1 MSDNPIELSRRKIL
15 AGLGTIGA
23 ASAGV
28 GLGTS
33 AYFSDEENFENN
45 SLVAGSLDLKVDWE
59 EHYSDWS
66 ADEAQFAEMADD
78 PLTADLLLPALDFEN
93 FIGEPATAIGL
104 TPSEA
109 QPIALNFKDGANQ
122 DDLWNATAIEAYPDT
137 DDDGIQDLPEDWD
150 ICEEDADLPGAL
162 SSDLRTNAT
171 IGEEPNPQTTEPGDP
186 LIEISD
192 VKPGDFGEVTFSFHL
207 CDNPGYIWMT
217 GDLVDASEGDP
228 MYTEPELE
236 DDDEDGAENP
246 QLGDIELLDKVL
258 TRVWRDDGNNQ
269 VDLIGGQLDVMIPI
283 DTSGSVEDELQ
294 ALEDGVN
301 AFISALDATDADVQV
316 GTLEF
321 GDNGV
326 RNRNA
331 LQDPGPLS
339 ITLTGAGGNTPMPAA
354 LDIADQS
361 LYEDNNARSGAEKLI
376 VMFTDGGPNYENT
389 SYTANYTAPR
399 NTTADWSADSGDSTY
414 DNEGTGSS
422 TGGQPGNGQVTE
434 GEMDETAGV
443 AESIRDQNVGDGGTE
458 IATIFVGGA
467 ETDSM
472 SDDAIAAYETLPLY
486 MEDKIASSPGQALV
500 VPDIPDIVDLAEDL
514 AAQVTTAETVLF
526 VGTLR
531 QALDQGLNPEGQPG
545 LALQGDIPAEE
556 GGGTGEQG
564 CFDNSTTHYIGFEW
578 WLPIDHANE
587 IQTDSV
593 TFDLGFYTEQC
604 RHNDGSGMTTETP
617 QPE

>member
-15 AGLGTIGA
+15 AGLGTIGV

-66 ADEAQFAEMADD
+66 ADEAEYAEMADD
-78 PLTADLLLPALDFEN
+78 PLTADLLLPALDFETN
-93 FIGEPATAIGL
+93 FIGPEEGSVAAGL

-109 QPIALNFKDGANQ
+109 QPIALNFTTDGGQ
-122 DDLWNATAIEAYPDT
+122 DALWDATAIEAYPDT
-137 DDDGIQDLPEDWD
+137 DDDGIQDAPEDWD

-236 DDDEDGAENP
+236 DDDEDGAEDP

-269 VDLIGGQLDVMIPI
+269 VDLIEGQLDVMIPI

-301 AFISALDATDADVQV
+301 DFITALDATDADVQV

-321 GDNGV
+321 GDGGV

-331 LQDPGPLS
+331 LQDPGPLD
-339 ITLTGAGGNTPMPAA
+339 IDITGAGGNTPMPAA

-361 LYEDNNARSGAEKLI
+361 LYNDANARGGAEKLI
-376 VMFTDGGPNYENT
+376 VMFTDGGPNYTNT
-389 SYTANYTAPR
+389 SYTADYTAPR
-399 NTTADWSADSGDSTY
+399 DNSADWSATAGNSTY
-414 DNEGTGSS
+414 DNEGTGSVS
-422 TGGQPGNGQVTE
+422 QGQPGGGQVTAD
-434 GEMDETAGV
+434 EMSETAGV
-443 AESIRDQNVGDGGTE
+443 AASVRGGGTG

-467 ETDSM
+467 EQESM
-472 SDDAIAAYETLPLY
+472 SDDAITAYGNLPDY
-486 MEDKIASSPGQALV
+486 MSAEIASEPGQALE
-500 VPDIPDIVDLAEDL
+500 VPDIDDLQDLAEDL

-531 QALDQGLNPEGQPG
+531 QALDTLSSMDPG

-556 GGGTGEQG
+556 GGGTGDQG

-587 IQTDSV
+587 IQTDTVS
-593 TFDLGFYTEQC
+593 FDLGFYTEQC
-604 RHNDGSGMTTETP
+604 RHNDGSGIDTAASGGE
-617 QPE
+617 